1 MRGRQG
7 YDSNKS
13 KGLEAKVLLSAS
25 YIAKR
30 FVSFVVVVWVAAS
43 VNFIM
48 PRLAPGD
55 PIGSMIARMELQGEV
70 IENSAEL
77 IRVYRA
83 KFGLDDSQW
92 DQYVS
97 YLASAVRFDFGRSL
111 SQFPRPVSDIILDA
125 MPYTLV
131 LLTVSP
137 LISFTLGTL
146 LGALIVWFKVGRSGI
161 GLVAPLLLLGSI
173 PYYLLAIILL
183 SIFSFALQWFP
194 SGGARS
200 LGASTEFTLAS
211 FLDVARHGALPV
223 MSILL
228 ASVGG
233 WLIGMRSMTITVTR
247 SDYLTLAKA
256 KGLSQLRIFYHYVIR
271 NAILPQVTNL
281 AIAMCTIVGGAIL
294 VEVIFNYPGLGS
306 NLLCAINNQ
315 DFTVIQGMTYTLVF
329 SVASAAFIVDLLY
342 PKLDPRI
349 TCDGH

>member
-1 MRGRQG
+1 MR
-7 YDSNKS
+7 
-13 KGLEAKVLLSAS
+13 LPAS

-30 FVSFVVVVWVAAS
+30 FLSFVVVVWVAAS
-43 VNFIM
+43 VNFIV
-48 PRLAPGD
+48 PRIAPGD
-55 PIGSMIARMELQGEV
+55 PIGSMVARMELQGEV
-70 IENSAEL
+70 IEDSAEL
-77 IRVYRA
+77 IRVYRK
-83 KFGLDDSQW
+83 KFGLDGSLW

-125 MPYTLV
+125 LPYTFG
-131 LLTVSP
+131 LLTIS
-137 LISFTLGTL
+137 LMISFTVGTL
-146 LGALIVWFKVGRSGI
+146 LGALIVWLKIGRSGI

-183 SIFSFALQWFP
+183 FVFSFALQWFP
-194 SGGARS
+194 SGGARA
-200 LGASTEFTLAS
+200 LGASHEFTLAN
-211 FLDVARHGALPV
+211 FLDVARHGALPI
-223 MSILL
+223 MSIVL
-228 ASVGG
+228 ASAGG

-281 AIAMCTIVGGAIL
+281 AIAMGNIVGGAIL
-294 VEVIFNYPGLGS
+294 VEVIFVYPGLGS
-306 NLLCAINNQ
+306 HLLRAINNQ

-342 PKLDPRI
+342 PRLDPRI
-349 TCDGH
+349 TYEGQ

>member
-1 MRGRQG
+1 MR
-7 YDSNKS
+7 
-13 KGLEAKVLLSAS
+13 LPAS
-25 YIAKR
+25 YVAKR
-30 FVSFVVVVWVAAS
+30 FLSFVVVIWVAAS
-43 VNFIM
+43 VNFIV

-55 PIGSMIARMELQGEV
+55 PIGSMVARMELQGEV

-77 IRVYRA
+77 IKAYRE
-83 KFGLDDSQW
+83 KFGLDGSLW

-97 YLASAVRFDFGRSL
+97 YLVSAVRFDFGVSL
-111 SQFPRPVSDIILDA
+111 SNFPRPVSDIILDA
-125 MPYTLV
+125 LSYTFV
-131 LLTVSP
+131 LLTVS
-137 LISFTLGTL
+137 LLVSFTLGTF
-146 LGALIVWFKVGRSGI
+146 LGALIVWFKIGRSGI

-200 LGASTEFTLAS
+200 IGASTEFSLSTY
-211 FLDVARHGALPV
+211 LDVIHHGALPA
-223 MSILL
+223 MSIVL
-228 ASVGG
+228 ASTGS

-281 AIAMCTIVGGAIL
+281 VIAMGNIVGGAIL
-294 VEVIFNYPGLGS
+294 VEVIFSYPGLGS
-306 NLLCAINNQ
+306 HLLRAINNQ

-329 SVASAAFIVDLLY
+329 SVASAVFIVDLLY
-342 PKLDPRI
+342 PRLDPRI
-349 TCDGH
+349 TYEGN

>member
-1 MRGRQG
+1 MR
-7 YDSNKS
+7 
-13 KGLEAKVLLSAS
+13 LSAS

-30 FVSFVVVVWVAAS
+30 FLSFVVVVWVAAS
-43 VNFIM
+43 VNFIV

-55 PIGSMIARMELQGEV
+55 PIGSMVARMELQGEI

-77 IRVYRA
+77 IKVYRE
-83 KFGLDDSQW
+83 KFGLDGSLW

-111 SQFPRPVSDIILDA
+111 SYFPRPVSDMILDA
-125 MPYTLV
+125 LPYTFV
-131 LLTVSP
+131 LLTVSL

-146 LGALIVWFKVGRSGI
+146 LGALIVWFKIGRSGF
-161 GLVAPLLLLGSI
+161 GLVTPLLLLGSI

-183 SIFSFALQWFP
+183 FVFSFALQWFP

-200 LGASTEFTLAS
+200 LGAATEFTLAT
-211 FLDVARHGALPV
+211 FLDVAWHGALPV
-223 MSILL
+223 MSIVL
-228 ASVGG
+228 ASAGG

-247 SDYLTLAKA
+247 SDYLTLAHA

-281 AIAMCTIVGGAIL
+281 AIAMGNIVAGSIL

-306 NLLCAINNQ
+306 HLLRAINNQ
-315 DFTVIQGMTYTLVF
+315 DFTAIQGMTYTLVF
-329 SVASAAFIVDLLY
+329 SVASAVFIVDLLY
-342 PKLDPRI
+342 PTLDPRI
-349 TCDGH
+349 TYEGH

>member
-1 MRGRQG
+1 MR
-7 YDSNKS
+7 
-13 KGLEAKVLLSAS
+13 LSAS

-30 FVSFVVVVWVAAS
+30 FLSFVVVVWVAAS
-43 VNFIM
+43 VNFIV

-55 PIGSMIARMELQGEV
+55 PIGAMVARMELQGEV

-77 IRVYRA
+77 IRVYRV
-83 KFGLDDSQW
+83 KFGLDGSLW
-92 DQYVS
+92 DQYIG
-97 YLASAVRFDFGRSL
+97 YLTSAVRFDFGHSL
-111 SQFPRPVSDIILDA
+111 SSFPRPVSDIILDA
-125 MPYTLV
+125 LPYTFT
-131 LLTVSP
+131 LLTVSL

-146 LGALIVWFKVGRSGI
+146 LGAVIVWFKVGRGGI
-161 GLVAPLLLLGSI
+161 GLIVPLLLLGSI

-183 SIFSFALQWFP
+183 FVFSFALQWFP

-200 LGASTEFTLAS
+200 LGASTEFTLRN

-223 MSILL
+223 MSIVL
-228 ASVGG
+228 ASAGG

-247 SDYLTLAKA
+247 SDYLTLARA
-256 KGLSQLRIFYHYVIR
+256 KGLSQLRVFYHYVVR

-281 AIAMCTIVGGAIL
+281 AIAMGNIVGGAIL

-306 NLLCAINNQ
+306 HLLRAINNQ

-329 SVASAAFIVDLLY
+329 SVASAVFIVDLLY

-349 TCDGH
+349 THEAR